1 MAPLISTKLN
11 PIAQVGLQP
20 PAQAEIPGYPG
31 GAEISSPG
39 SLSETSEGELEE
51 ILEEGYGGVSPLYLD
66 LCILGFLLV
75 LLMVIYW
82 LARLFWRNCLSRPY
96 MRMVMSLLP
105 KSEAIEYEM
114 DLLEVD
120 IEAQEAKLQAMPEF
134 DHLIENIVE
143 TEKINFEIK
152 NDPETIAELT
162 RLRLS
167 VDNHVFTA
175 RSTDKTEKPDASN
188 AAALTK
194 LRLMRKQEPKVLTKA
209 ENVDN
214 PKAE

>member
-1 MAPLISTKLN
+1 
-11 PIAQVGLQP
+11 
-20 PAQAEIPGYPG
+20 
-31 GAEISSPG
+31 
-39 SLSETSEGELEE
+39 
-51 ILEEGYGGVSPLYLD
+51 
-66 LCILGFLLV
+66 
-75 LLMVIYW
+75 
-82 LARLFWRNCLSRPY
+82 
-96 MRMVMSLLP
+96 MSLLP